1 MRKIFKVAFFLMLIS
16 SFAFSKEVVV
26 KDVLDREVK
35 LNLPLKRIILGFYY
49 TDFLAVGGA
58 KAFDKVAGFVKDG
71 WAVYAKNSYEFY
83 AQFIPRI
90 KNLADVGDPQF
101 GTFSVE
107 KVLALKPDLLILAA
121 WQYEVI
127 QEDLATFEKHNIP
140 VVVIDYNQESVA
152 KHSLSTEILGQILGQ
167 EEKALELV
175 NFYKSKI
182 NVVQERIKSA
192 ALPKPKIYIEF
203 GNKGPQENSFTFG
216 DDMWGALIDLAG
228 GDNIARNLVKR
239 WGVINPEL
247 VLAANPDVIIITGRE
262 SDLEKNK
269 EAMVMGFNIEENEAL
284 KRLEGFKFRKGYEN
298 LNAIIH
304 HKLFGAYHRASTTLA
319 DVAMVEFIAK
329 TLYPS
334 LFEDIDP
341 LKTYLDFH
349 QKFLLAKPQ
358 GTFMIKAK
366 NAK

>member
-1 MRKIFKVAFFLMLIS
+1 MFKKYLKLFFIILGIFGANLTL
-16 SFAFSKEVVV
+16 AKEIVV

-35 LNLPLKRIILGFYY
+35 LNLPAKRIALGFYY
-49 TDFLAVGGA
+49 TDFLAVGGVKSLDNVVGFS
-58 KAFDKVAGFVKDG
+58 KAVWTDWTPASWELDSKTLPQL
-71 WAVYAKNSYEFY
+71 NS
-83 AQFIPRI
+83 I
-90 KNLADVGDPQF
+90 ADFGEVEV

-107 KVLALKPDLLILAA
+107 KVLSLKPDLLILAA

-127 QEDLATFEKHNIP
+127 REDLAIFEKHNIP

-152 KHSLSTEILGQILGQ
+152 KHSLSTEILGQ
-167 EEKALELV
+167 EEKVLELV
-175 NFYKSKI
+175 DFYKSRI
-182 NVVQERIKSA
+182 SVIQERIKSA
-192 ALPKPKIYIEF
+192 SLPKPKIYIEF

-216 DDMWGALIDLAG
+216 NDMWGALIELAG
-228 GDNIARNLVKR
+228 GENIAKNLVKK

-247 VLAANPDVIIITGRE
+247 VLKANPDVIIITGRE

-284 KRLEGFKFRKGYEN
+284 KRLERFKFRKGYEN

-304 HKLFGAYHRASTTLA
+304 NKLFGAYHRASTTLA

-334 LFEDIDP
+334 LFKDIDP

>member
-1 MRKIFKVAFFLMLIS
+1 M
-16 SFAFSKEVVV
+16 
-26 KDVLDREVK
+26 
-35 LNLPLKRIILGFYY
+35 GFYY
-49 TDFLAVGGA
+49 TDFLAVGGV
-58 KAFDKVAGFVKDG
+58 KALGKVVGFSKTVWTDWTPASWELYSKTLPQL
-71 WAVYAKNSYEFY
+71 NS
-83 AQFIPRI
+83 I
-90 KNLADVGDPQF
+90 ADFGEVEV

-107 KVLALKPDLLILAA
+107 KVLSLKPDLLILAA

-127 QEDLATFEKHNIP
+127 REDLAIFEKHNIP

-175 NFYKSKI
+175 DFYKSRI
-182 NVVQERIKSA
+182 SVIQERIKSA
-192 ALPKPKIYIEF
+192 SLPKPKIYIEF

-216 DDMWGALIDLAG
+216 DDMWGALIELAG
-228 GDNIARNLVKR
+228 GENIAKNLVKK

-247 VLAANPDVIIITGRE
+247 VLTANPDVIIITGRE

-284 KRLEGFKFRKGYEN
+284 KRLERFKFRKGYEN

-304 HKLFGAYHRASTTLA
+304 NKLFGAYHRASTTLA

-334 LFEDIDP
+334 LFKDIDP

>member
-1 MRKIFKVAFFLMLIS
+1 MFKKYLKLFFIILGIFGANLTL
-16 SFAFSKEVVV
+16 AKEIVV

-35 LNLPLKRIILGFYY
+35 LNLPAKRIALGFYY
-49 TDFLAVGGA
+49 TDFLAVGGVKSLDNVVGFS
-58 KAFDKVAGFVKDG
+58 KAVWTDWTPASWELDSKTLPQL
-71 WAVYAKNSYEFY
+71 NS
-83 AQFIPRI
+83 I
-90 KNLADVGDPQF
+90 ADFGEVEV

-107 KVLALKPDLLILAA
+107 KVLSLKPDLLILAA

-127 QEDLATFEKHNIP
+127 REDLAIFEKHNIP

-152 KHSLSTEILGQILGQ
+152 KHSLSTEILGQ

-175 NFYKSKI
+175 DFYKSRI
-182 NVVQERIKSA
+182 SVIQERIKSA
-192 ALPKPKIYIEF
+192 SLPKPKIYIEF

-216 DDMWGALIDLAG
+216 NDMWGALIELAG
-228 GDNIARNLVKR
+228 GENIAKNLVKK

-247 VLAANPDVIIITGRE
+247 VLKANPDVIIITGRE

-284 KRLEGFKFRKGYEN
+284 KRLERFKFRKGYEN

-304 HKLFGAYHRASTTLA
+304 NKLFGAYHRASTTLA

-334 LFEDIDP
+334 LFKDIDP

>member
-1 MRKIFKVAFFLMLIS
+1 MRILFYFITLI
-16 SFAFSKEVVV
+16 ACLNAKEVVI
-26 KDVLDREVK
+26 KDILDREVK
-35 LNLPLKRIILGFYY
+35 VDLPAKRIVLGFYY
-49 TDFLAVGGA
+49 TDFLAVGGIE
-58 KAFDKVAGFVKDG
+58 AFDKVVGFVKDG

-101 GTFSVE
+101 GTFSAE
-107 KVLALKPDLLILAA
+107 KVLSLKPDLLILAA

-127 QEDLATFEKHNIP
+127 REDLAIFEKHNIP

-152 KHSLSTEILGQILGQ
+152 KHSLSTEILGQ

-175 NFYKSKI
+175 DFYKSRTSVI
-182 NVVQERIKSA
+182 QERIKSA
-192 ALPKPKIYIEF
+192 SLPKPKIYIEF

-216 DDMWGALIDLAG
+216 DDMWGALIELAG
-228 GDNIARNLVKR
+228 GENIAKNLVKK

-247 VLAANPDVIIITGRE
+247 VLTANPDVIIITGRE

-269 EAMVMGFNIEENEAL
+269 EAMVMGFDIEENEAL
-284 KRLEGFKFRKGYEN
+284 KRLERFKFRKGYEN

-304 HKLFGAYHRASTTLA
+304 NKLFGAYHRASTTLA

-334 LFEDIDP
+334 LFKDIDP

>member
-1 MRKIFKVAFFLMLIS
+1 MRILFYIITLIVCLN
-16 SFAFSKEVVV
+16 AKEVVI
-26 KDVLDREVK
+26 KDILDREVK
-35 LNLPLKRIILGFYY
+35 VDLPAKRIVLGFYY
-49 TDFLAVGGA
+49 TDFLAVGGIE
-58 KAFDKVAGFVKDG
+58 AFDKVVGFVKDG

-101 GTFSVE
+101 GTFSAE
-107 KVLALKPDLLILAA
+107 KVLSLKPDLLILAA

-127 QEDLATFEKHNIP
+127 REDLAIFEKHNIP

-152 KHSLSTEILGQILGQ
+152 RHSLSTEILGQILGQ

-175 NFYKSKI
+175 DFYKSRI
-182 NVVQERIKSA
+182 SVIQERIKSA
-192 ALPKPKIYIEF
+192 SLPKPKIYIEF

-216 DDMWGALIDLAG
+216 DDMWGALIELAG
-228 GDNIARNLVKR
+228 GENIAKNLVKK

-247 VLAANPDVIIITGRE
+247 VLKANPDVIIITGRE

-284 KRLEGFKFRKGYEN
+284 KRLERFKFRKGYEN

-304 HKLFGAYHRASTTLA
+304 NKLFGAYHRASTTLA

-334 LFEDIDP
+334 LFKDIDP

>member
-1 MRKIFKVAFFLMLIS
+1 MFKKYLKLFFIILGIFGANLTL
-16 SFAFSKEVVV
+16 AKEIVV

-35 LNLPLKRIILGFYY
+35 LNLPAKRIALGFYY
-49 TDFLAVGGA
+49 TDFLAVGGVKSLDNVVGFS
-58 KAFDKVAGFVKDG
+58 KAVWTDWTPASWELDSKTLPQL
-71 WAVYAKNSYEFY
+71 NS
-83 AQFIPRI
+83 I
-90 KNLADVGDPQF
+90 ADFGEVEV

-107 KVLALKPDLLILAA
+107 KVLSLKPDLLILAA

-127 QEDLATFEKHNIP
+127 REDLAIFEKHNIP

-152 KHSLSTEILGQILGQ
+152 KHSLSTEILGQ

-175 NFYKSKI
+175 DFYKSRI
-182 NVVQERIKSA
+182 SVIQERIKSA
-192 ALPKPKIYIEF
+192 SLPKPKIYIEF

-216 DDMWGALIDLAG
+216 NDMWGALIELAG
-228 GDNIARNLVKR
+228 GENIAKNLVKK

-247 VLAANPDVIIITGRE
+247 VLKANPDVIIITGRE

-269 EAMVMGFNIEENEAL
+269 EAMVMDFNIEENEAL
-284 KRLEGFKFRKGYEN
+284 KRLERFKFRKGYEN

-304 HKLFGAYHRASTTLA
+304 NKLFGAYHRASTTLA

-334 LFEDIDP
+334 LFKDIDP